1 MHGRHSYE
9 GGPRA
14 ARRKRLVVTRQIASI
29 RADPSRPA
37 ALLWNPA
44 GASLED
50 ALAGL
55 DVSGGVVAIIGG
67 TDVFGMFLSR
77 YDVFHLTRAAFAR
90 IPGGR
95 PLFPSVGPDLT
106 PEVVLAEHG
115 LTPGPR
121 SDLDEAAGITLTSW
135 TRDQP
140 AASNPRDYTRFT
152 TNGWRFR
159 AGYLDASL
167 SRYGEISSKPL
178 FTLVAA
184 LSSLFQP
191 GHARNMM
198 RTLPL
203 IDELESALSS
213 GTNTRRIEMLTRIT
227 DLFVGGAT
235 RYSEDQIGVFDDVMV
250 RLTSTIEAK
259 ARARLANRLAPIA
272 NAPASVVHMLAFD
285 DDIDVA
291 RPILRQSE
299 RLDDSVLLANAN
311 TKSQQHLFAISQ
323 RRSLSEA
330 VTEVLVER
338 GDRDVVHSVVKN
350 AGARFSDAGFR
361 MLVKRSV
368 GDDDLATIVGMRGDI
383 PRTHFLVLLE
393 KASSAVRA
401 RLAVENPQAGTA
413 IDGVVAEVVG
423 GIRNDARNASPD
435 FAAAQAAVERLNRI
449 RRIGEAEVY
458 HYARDRKFEETAIAL
473 SILCET
479 PIDVVERALL
489 DPGAEIVLILAK
501 VAGLSSTTT
510 KAILLLRA
518 ADRGM
523 SAKDLDNALASFNR
537 LQPDTARRVLGFFRT
552 RVKKPAQPMVPPAV
566 AVSG

>member
-1 MHGRHSYE
+1 
-9 GGPRA
+9 
-14 ARRKRLVVTRQIASI
+14 
-29 RADPSRPA
+29 
-37 ALLWNPA
+37 
-44 GASLED
+44 
-50 ALAGL
+50 
-55 DVSGGVVAIIGG
+55 
-67 TDVFGMFLSR
+67 
-77 YDVFHLTRAAFAR
+77 
-90 IPGGR
+90 
-95 PLFPSVGPDLT
+95 
-106 PEVVLAEHG
+106 
-115 LTPGPR
+115 
-121 SDLDEAAGITLTSW
+121 
-135 TRDQP
+135 
-140 AASNPRDYTRFT
+140 
-152 TNGWRFR
+152 
-159 AGYLDASL
+159 
-167 SRYGEISSKPL
+167 
-178 FTLVAA
+178 
-184 LSSLFQP
+184 
-191 GHARNMM
+191 
-198 RTLPL
+198 
-203 IDELESALSS
+203 
-213 GTNTRRIEMLTRIT
+213 MLTRIT
-227 DLFVGGAT
+227 DLFIGGAP

-285 DDIDVA
+285 DDIEVA

-299 RLDDSVLLANAN
+299 RLEEPALLANAN

-323 RRSLSEA
+323 RRNLSEA

-393 KASSAVRA
+393 KASSAVRT